1 MSTIS
6 VFQFEE
12 DKKNKDLVFA
22 LNIIITVMT
31 VSITLVASW
40 MKKQNYVGKISECEK
55 YLESLS
61 SVISELKGQFD
72 ILPEDRV
79 KYSIFLEKYKDKIV
93 NFESSLPLISPFEY
107 KHTVFLLSK
116 YYPELIDDLYPW
128 NGDDQY
134 KEKIIETFHNVKYN
148 TLYRKIAYGYFFT
161 SNFWYC
167 CKKKKT
173 ALENVVTD
181 KDKSKENQSES
192 KENQSESKENQS
204 ESKGKSK

>member
-1 MSTIS
+1 M
-6 VFQFEE
+6 
-12 DKKNKDLVFA
+12 
-22 LNIIITVMT
+22 
-31 VSITLVASW
+31 
-40 MKKQNYVGKISECEK
+40 
-55 YLESLS
+55 
-61 SVISELKGQFD
+61 
-72 ILPEDRV
+72 
-79 KYSIFLEKYKDKIV
+79 
-93 NFESSLPLISPFEY
+93 
-107 KHTVFLLSK
+107 LSK

-181 KDKSKENQSES
+181 KDKDDSKENQSES

-204 ESKGKSK
+204 ELKENQSESKENQSELKENQSKSKENQGI